1 MSFLQPK
8 QTNPPAP
15 APPVIEDTAAT
26 QQQTADKLRMRKGRA
41 AAILTPAGGAGT
53 PMTASKTLLG
63 G

>member
-15 APPVIEDTAAT
+15 APPVLEDTGAM
-26 QQQTADKLRMRKGRA
+26 QQQTADQLRMRKGRA
-41 AAILTPAGGAGT
+41 SAILTPAGGAGT
-53 PMTASKTLLG
+53 PQTASKTLLG

>member
-15 APPVIEDTAAT
+15 APPVIEDTYAT
-26 QQQTADKLRMRKGRA
+26 QQQTADQLRMRKGRA
-41 AAILTPAGGAGT
+41 SAILTQGNPGT

>member
-8 QTNPPAP
+8 QSNPPAP

-26 QQQTADKLRMRKGRA
+26 QQQAADRLRMRQGRA
-41 AAILTPAGGAGT
+41 SAILTQGNPGT
-53 PMTASKTLLG
+53 PQTAAKTLLG